1 MSNDVQF
8 FGIQIPSRA
17 SNHSML
23 TAHRVR
29 TSLVLGAASATVLAA
44 LLLSAGTRVEAP
56 PDLVSSADDGMKLT
70 AQLTTSRILAGA
82 HDHHLAVSI
91 TGPRGNHR
99 GRPPLSVAI
108 VIDRS
113 GSMSG
118 EPMQNAKEAASRLI
132 GQLDPGDAFTVVT
145 YSTGDELVM
154 GMSRA
159 TDSNKAAAR
168 AAIARIYDDGG
179 TCISCGLVRGSME
192 LARTPLT
199 DGIRRIVLIS
209 DGQAN
214 AGLYDRDDL
223 AQLAA
228 DHAATGISI
237 STVGVGLDFDE
248 VTMQR
253 IAEVGHGNYHFVE
266 DTANLSALFQRELG
280 QLADT
285 VATDARL
292 VIEQPNG
299 VRIEEAYG
307 YPMSREGNAVIIPV
321 ADLRAGETRKVV
333 LRVTIAQSEL
343 GAFDVSKVRLGWRRV
358 SDGSARTAVTGV
370 RADVVDDARA
380 VADSTVPWAS
390 QATEEALSARALEEA
405 TTVYETQGYDAAK
418 QMLDQRMQAART
430 NIHVTKGSMQRIESA
445 SDATIDS
452 FRAAPPSKAMKV
464 GRSNAYE
471 LAH

>member
-1 MSNDVQF
+1 
-8 FGIQIPSRA
+8 
-17 SNHSML
+17 ML

-29 TSLVLGAASATVLAA
+29 TSLVIGAASATIVAA
-44 LLLSAGTRVEAP
+44 LLLTRQPIVDAP
-56 PDLVSSADDGMKLT
+56 PDVASSADDGMKLT
-70 AQLTTSRILAGA
+70 AQLTTTRILAGA

-91 TGPRGNHR
+91 TAPRGNHR
-99 GRPPLSVAI
+99 ARPPLSVAV

-132 GQLDPGDAFTVVT
+132 GQLDAGDAFTVIT
-145 YSTGDELVM
+145 YSTGDEVVM
-154 GMSRA
+154 PMSRA
-159 TDSNKAAAR
+159 TDGNKSAAR
-168 AAIARIYDDGG
+168 AAISRIYDDGG
-179 TCISCGLVRGSME
+179 TCISCGLIRGANE
-192 LARTPLT
+192 LAQTPLSE
-199 DGIRRIVLIS
+199 GVRRIVLIS

-214 AGLYDRDDL
+214 AGIYDRGEL

-228 DHAATGISI
+228 NTAATGVSI
-237 STVGVGLDFDE
+237 SAVGVGLDFDE

-253 IAEVGHGNYHFVE
+253 IAEVGRGNYHFVE

-292 VIEQPNG
+292 VIEQPVG

-307 YPMSREGNAVIIPV
+307 YPMSREGTAIVIPI

-343 GAFDVSKVRLGWRRV
+343 GAFDVSTVRLGWRRV
-358 SDGSARTAVTGV
+358 TDGRQRSAVTGV
-370 RADVVDDARA
+370 RAEVVDDARA
-380 VADSTVPWAS
+380 VADSTVPAAS

-405 TTVYETQGYDAAK
+405 TVIYETQGYEAAK
-418 QMLDQRMQAART
+418 QVLDLRVQAARK
-430 NIHVTKGSMQRIESA
+430 NAHVGVGSMQRIEAA
-445 SDATIDS
+445 SGAAADS
-452 FRAAPPSKAMKV
+452 FREAAPSKAKKV
-464 GRSNAYE
+464 GRAAAYD
-471 LAH
+471 LAR